1 MLWQVKSSL
10 RNFKLVII
18 LGDFGAHEMCFQ
30 HLNEPNSV
38 PQWLGY
44 SSSCKTTS
52 FDEIIYLLLTYM
64 EKPHVSWQK
73 LEIYWKIIDTSKKV
87 NFFFITMQKIMSK
100 VQIYP
105 QNVCLFIVA
114 SYILNN
120 LVIHQNWESH
130 YIMKKHSLTT
140 TNTVILFWVQNQSIV
155 YNLHLRTACCGN
167 LAKTCG
173 CNS

>member
-120 LVIHQNWESH
+120 LVTSELRKSLYYEETFFNNNQYSDTFLGAKSIDCLQPASQNSMLWEFGKN
-130 YIMKKHSLTT
+130 MWL
-140 TNTVILFWVQNQSIV
+140 
-155 YNLHLRTACCGN
+155 
-167 LAKTCG
+167 
-173 CNS
+173 